1 VLLVFCNPVNGYCRR
16 FEILTDGSLE
26 SRGTGTRAMSPPAHP
41 SGTTT
46 AAEAKAAK
54 RKVMRNLVC
63 MIAFVVVE
71 KLG

>member
-1 VLLVFCNPVNGYCRR
+1 VLLVFCNPVNGYCGR

-26 SRGTGTRAMSPPAHP
+26 S
-41 SGTTT
+41 T